1 MKKSVL
7 TVFLLIWCACLAAGQ
22 NDELFRRALSE
33 RNERRWY
40 EISERFVRHDEEAWD
55 RMYSSWV
62 WQQIESRIASPDIQ
76 RFSNELTDQTIRLTR
91 GENRRQNLADSL
103 ASWRGEGQLS
113 LQSLYQSWEAAAD
126 AVYEQLASA
135 LPESGQ
141 SQVASYFADYK
152 NKVHKELETLLLAG
166 ERRFLAS
173 QLPTVDSENN
183 DDITG
188 KKKLEELFDGIA
200 SSSDSSLQSLKD
212 SMENAV
218 NSGLAQWNSYTIQTL
233 SSKLDWDRL
242 NALQSSASDE
252 DWENAL
258 SEFTDTRNTWF
269 SELYSVIQDGKA
281 ALEGRAAS
289 FLSGMEETL
298 EQTRTAFEQNAQLL
312 QNRMNAIFS
321 QYTTVTGIKT
331 QASENRQSLLAEK
344 TRLENYRSELQASV
358 NSYAASIANQ
368 DKTIKAKQDALKD
381 DEKRLYIERNNMNDH
396 NEYWMQRV
404 VDRLEKEIADL
415 KAEISRL
422 QSERTNMVNQKNALE
437 GLITQQNERIS
448 TYSQQADFWADAI
461 ARCNTRESEI
471 RQSMAGIEYEMRNAG
486 WPESADIQFYQL
498 KSEVD
503 ALTQNAEIAR
513 KVYEYA
519 LDISSGNA
527 VMEDVYDAYAEA
539 EKELLEADAAYKA
552 SVSSL
557 KELADKMSS
566 ESDMSQET
574 YQTLSNEYSRM
585 SAASKE
591 LYDRYSDAVMNFKVQ
606 DRKREYVMS
615 QGSTPEDALK
625 SLNEA
630 EKALAEAT
638 EKYESAVSLAR
649 QNEEVQGKGQSA
661 DMVQASLYL
670 NKVGEVLRSDS
681 EDCYAKAM
689 LAEQNINQHL
699 SDRLFKESDSIALE
713 FVQKMNNSILREF
726 SLAYYWRSLQN
737 SGFKTIDVAIYS
749 DQNFQKLKSYG
760 YAFSHP
766 EDYTKAQAQAA
777 YNSIVQDAEKLRLY
791 NYFEKSVNNGSAQFD
806 ISFIGKDVSDLAHDY
821 LWDISVE
828 KEENYERNHSIYN
841 FFTRKSK
848 KMRSMRKAMAD
859 IDGNKERQELMDV
872 VSYIKNELETKA
884 RYEAAGELA
893 LGENSRY
900 TFDEFMAKCREC
912 TGLVLEN
919 EAIVEKYFLQL
930 DQDETKGFLSILSA
944 LSERIASDY
953 DSSELS
959 IGLLRGL
966 DDYGS
971 SSNRLVIMN
980 LTGTELMDMYQTMAD
995 LSVEKTAMD
1004 LNSSYEELA
1013 GEASAWTA
1021 LMQSLM
1027 DKSREKWDEAFAEL
1041 KERRH
1046 RSSDCLVRSDELTP
1060 YLVPVADDNIEK
1072 DEGLMEEMLRHSTY
1086 LVALRMSASVDDMER
1101 QMFTHIEKANQT
1113 ADKKV
1118 TDILEGKGY
1127 VRHGSIFRRKVIAGE
1142 SLLGGIEYE
1151 RQSIE
1156 GYRWF
1161 SAPAFNLGV
1170 NLSPSYI
1177 EGLDL
1182 VHLETLIDQAETAID
1197 RYTRVVFGQSTSLDA
1212 SSWSG
1217 FDQDMLAYVKQ
1228 AESGFRSSAQ
1238 YKDHSDIKG
1247 LFAMHIGY
1255 VPIMSS
1261 SNPEKVVKQG
1271 YGEYGRIFEL
1281 FYKNEGR
1288 LGRGLAAIDVPFY
1301 MQTLWDEDS
1310 NNDGKR
1316 DNMLFALPSIRQG
1329 GEIVCNI
1336 FSSINPALGMMVTAF
1351 DSTTF
1356 AALDMVFAGKSL
1368 EDAAKDVNKRMAAA
1382 ASNWGTSALAQAAQ
1396 PAQSVATG
1404 ERLLQSTAVSVGKGY
1419 ADQVAVSAADG
1430 DIFDKAV
1437 KPDAKQ
1443 GLGNLVRNWI
1453 SSRLSGF
1460 LGDDRLAAEQI
1471 AGFAGT
1477 LTDAGYELATTGKA
1491 KFNVL
1496 NLSSFCDAH
1505 VGLLEMNL
1513 GGEGPIFEIG
1523 SGGYDIS
1530 KGRVESAIKSAYI
1543 LKEED
1548 RIRHSSD
1555 FSRDNKITM
1564 RALFSE
1570 GKIQNQVGELYNL
1583 LLNDGVSVEY
1593 KDLKD
1598 SLAYTSSDNQGVRNI
1613 ILNLIPS
1620 NAMTDQLKM
1629 AVVLA
1634 HEAYRNG
1641 KDDGVFQILETADAV
1656 VGHAK
1661 MAYDILSSGFSY
1673 PDIANLKNEVES
1685 IIGGNFK
1692 DLIVNAICNYVS
1704 GGDYWRIISEGK
1716 VAWDGHMN
1724 LYQENGNLLYSY
1736 QKMREVLQNGLES
1749 VSGVSQDRLNDI
1761 VWKNTLLEMVGKKA
1775 DGTYVSKAAEALLSD
1790 GYMSYDEAM
1799 DSLAG
1804 TAGKSF
1810 AVPDVFQHYSARIV
1824 ANDTTLLEKIF
1835 TSPEMIDNWTDRNQP
1850 VQYLNGVKAT
1860 LLPDSKSVFHISP
1873 EDKATYKWVLD
1884 DGRELVIGERK
1895 DGTKYVQ
1902 TDDHYLGT
1910 YNMANPDNPV
1920 EHAVKDVFPYAF
1932 LGNTPDDSSIA
1943 NFLFSL

>member
-7 TVFLLIWCACLAAGQ
+7 TVFLLIWYACLAAGQ

-40 EISERFVRHDEEAWD
+40 EISDRFVRQDEEAWD

-76 RFSNELTDQTIRLTR
+76 RFSNELTDQTIRLSR
-91 GENRRQNLADSL
+91 GENGQQSLSDSL

-113 LQSLYQSWEAAAD
+113 LQSLYQSWEAAAG
-126 AVYEQLASA
+126 AVYEQLTSA
-135 LPESGQ
+135 LLESGQ
-141 SQVASYFADYK
+141 EQAASFFADYK
-152 NKVHKELETLLLAG
+152 NKVHKELQTVLLAG

-173 QLPTVDSENN
+173 QLPTIGSENN
-183 DDITG
+183 DDVTG

-200 SSSDSSLQSLKD
+200 SSSDSNLQTLQE

-218 NSGLAQWNSYTIQTL
+218 NSGLDQWNSYTNQTL

-242 NALQSSASDE
+242 NALQNSASYE
-252 DWENAL
+252 DWDNAF

-269 SELYSVIQDGKA
+269 AELYSVIQDGKA

-298 EQTRTAFEQNAQLL
+298 EQTRAAFEQNAQLL
-312 QNRMNAIFS
+312 QNRMDSIFA
-321 QYTTVTGIKT
+321 QYTTVTGIKN
-331 QASENRQSLLAEK
+331 QALENRQSLLTEK
-344 TRLENYRSELQASV
+344 TRLENYKSQLQASIS
-358 NSYAASIANQ
+358 SYTSAISNLDKKIKENREKIEQHEKKIFTLTVFGGESNEDYRLEQVAKHKASIATLNSE
-368 DKTIKAKQDALKD
+368 I
-381 DEKRLYIERNNMNDH
+381 NN
-396 NEYWMQRV
+396 WQT
-404 VDRLEKEIADL
+404 
-415 KAEISRL
+415 
-422 QSERTNMVNQKNALE
+422 ERTNLANQKSVAE
-437 GLITQQNERIS
+437 GLIAQQNERI
-448 TYSQQADFWADAI
+448 TVYTQQAAFWADAI
-461 ARCNTRESEI
+461 AKCNARENEI
-471 RQSMAGIEYEMRNAG
+471 RQSMAGIEDEIRNAG

-503 ALTQNAEIAR
+503 ALAQNAEIAR
-513 KVYEYA
+513 IVYEYA

-527 VMEDVYDAYAEA
+527 VKEDIYDAYAEA
-539 EKELLEADAAYKA
+539 EKELKEADAAYNA

-566 ESDMSQET
+566 ESDMSPEA
-574 YQTLSNEYSRM
+574 YQALSCEYNQM

-591 LYDRYSDAVMNFKVQ
+591 LYDRYAEAVMNFKIQ
-606 DRKREYVMS
+606 DRKREYVMTP
-615 QGSTPEDALK
+615 GNTPEDALK

-630 EKALAEAT
+630 EKTLAEAT
-638 EKYESAVSLAR
+638 EKYENSILLAQQNASA
-649 QNEEVQGKGQSA
+649 ETEQSV

-670 NKVGEVLRSDS
+670 NKVGEVVRSDA
-681 EDCYAKAM
+681 EDYYAKAV
-689 LAEQNINQHL
+689 LAGQNVNQYIA
-699 SDRLFKESDSIALE
+699 DRLFSRSDNMAVE
-713 FVQKMNNSILREF
+713 FVQKMNNSLLREF

-777 YNSIVQDAEKLRLY
+777 YNSIAQDAEKLRLY
-791 NYFEKSVNNGSAQFD
+791 NYFEKSINNSSAQFD
-806 ISFIGKDVSDLAHDY
+806 ISFIGKDVSDVAHDY
-821 LWDISVE
+821 LWDVSVE
-828 KEENYERNHSIYN
+828 KEENYEKNHGIYN

-859 IDGNKERQELMDV
+859 IDGNKERQEIMKT
-872 VSYIKNELETKA
+872 VSYIKGELESKS
-884 RYEAAGELA
+884 RYETAGELA
-893 LGENSRY
+893 LGENVSY
-900 TFDEFMAKCREC
+900 TFGEFMERCREC
-912 TGLVLEN
+912 TGLALTDETVL
-919 EAIVEKYFLQL
+919 EKYFMQL
-930 DQDETKGFLSILSA
+930 APDETKGFLSLLSN
-944 LSERIASDY
+944 LSNRISKDNDY
-953 DSSELS
+953 LELS
-959 IGLLRGL
+959 IGLLREL

-980 LTGTELMDMYQTMAD
+980 LTGTELMNLYQKMAE
-995 LSVEKTAMD
+995 LSVEKTAID
-1004 LNSSYEELA
+1004 LNNSYEELQ
-1013 GEASAWTA
+1013 GEASAWSA
-1021 LMQSLM
+1021 LMQNLVDRS
-1027 DKSREKWDEAFAEL
+1027 KERWDEAFADL
-1041 KERRH
+1041 KERRQ
-1046 RSSDCLVRSDELTP
+1046 RSYDCLVRSDELTP
-1060 YLVPVADDNIEK
+1060 YLVPVANSNMSEDN
-1072 DEGLMEEMLRHSTY
+1072 DLMEEMLQHSTY
-1086 LVALRMSASVDDMER
+1086 LVALRMSASVDEMEK
-1101 QMFTHIEKANQT
+1101 QMFSQIEKANQT
-1113 ADKKV
+1113 ADKRI
-1118 TDILEGKGY
+1118 TDFLEGKGY

-1182 VHLETLIDQAETAID
+1182 VHLATLIEQAETAID

-1217 FDQDMLAYVKQ
+1217 FDQDMLAYMKQ
-1228 AESGFRSSAQ
+1228 AEAGFRSSAQ

-1288 LGRGLAAIDVPFY
+1288 LGRGLAAIDIPFY
-1301 MQTLWDEDS
+1301 MQTLFDEDS

-1316 DNMLFALPSIRQG
+1316 DTMLFALPSIRQG

-1368 EDAAKDVNKRMAAA
+1368 EDAAMDVNKRMAVA
-1382 ASNWGTSALAQAAQ
+1382 ASSWGTSSLAQAAQ
-1396 PAQSVATG
+1396 PAQGAATG
-1404 ERLLQSTAVSVGKGY
+1404 ERIIQSAAVSVGKGY
-1419 ADQVAVSAADG
+1419 TDQVVVSAAEG
-1430 DIFDKAV
+1430 DSFDKV
-1437 KPDAKQ
+1437 VRPDAKQ
-1443 GLGNLVRNWI
+1443 GLGSLVRNWI

-1460 LGDDRLAAEQI
+1460 LGEDRLAAEQI

-1496 NLSSFCDAH
+1496 NISSFCDAH
-1505 VGLLEMNL
+1505 VGLLEMNI

-1530 KGRVESAIKSAYI
+1530 KGRVESVIESAYI
-1543 LKEED
+1543 LKED
-1548 RIRHSSD
+1548 NIIRHSSD
-1555 FSRDNKITM
+1555 FSKDNKITM

-1570 GKIQNQVGELYNL
+1570 GKIQDQIGELYNI
-1583 LLNDGVSVEY
+1583 LLNDGASIKY
-1593 KDLKD
+1593 GNLQDA
-1598 SLAYTSSDNQGVRNI
+1598 LAVTSTDTQGNRSI
-1613 ILNLIPS
+1613 ILNLLPS
-1620 NAMTDQLKM
+1620 NSLTDQLKM
-1629 AVVLA
+1629 AVILA

-1641 KDDGVFQILETADAV
+1641 KDDGIFQILETADAV

-1673 PDIANLKNEVES
+1673 PDITNLKNEVES

-1704 GGDYWRIISEGK
+1704 GGDYWRIISDGK
-1716 VAWDGHMN
+1716 VVWDGHMN
-1724 LYQENGNLLYSY
+1724 LYQENDDLLYSY
-1736 QKMREVLQNGLES
+1736 QKMRESLQAGLES
-1749 VSGVSQDRLNDI
+1749 IAGVSQDRLNDI
-1761 VWKNTLLEMVGKKA
+1761 VWKNALLEMVGKKV
-1775 DGTYVSKAAEALLSD
+1775 DGTFTSKAAEALLSD

-1799 DSLAG
+1799 DSLSD
-1804 TAGKSF
+1804 TAGKAF

-1824 ANDTTLLEKIF
+1824 ANDTSIFEKIF
-1835 TSPEMIDNWTDRNQP
+1835 SCPEMINKWSDRSQP
-1850 VQYLNGVKAT
+1850 VQYLSGVKAT

-1910 YNMANPDNPV
+1910 YNMANPENPV
-1920 EHAVKDVFPYAF
+1920 EHAVKDVFPYVF
-1932 LGNTPDDSSIA
+1932 LGNTPDDNSIA